1 MSWSIRESIVV
12 GVVFGAV
19 FIGAFA
25 VTASP
30 LVAVVSAATTT
41 LLASIALARLRWFE
55 RRVDFAAAETQA
67 SIELA
72 GILPLRAPLRP
83 MTGWAITPELG
94 AILVRTVLERRPKT
108 IVELGS
114 GVSSIVHGYSLE
126 LVGGG
131 RVISLDHD
139 AAYAEVTRREIALHA
154 LSDTVTVVDAP
165 LVTQLVGGE
174 SFDWYSL
181 ANLPEDTRIDMLLVD
196 GPPARTGRLAR
207 YPALPLL
214 LSRLADG
221 ATLVL
226 DDAARRSERA
236 IVERW
241 MRDHGA
247 RLEHVFHET
256 RKGVS
261 VFVVRKRDDV
271 ANSRNVA

>member
-1 MSWSIRESIVV
+1 MSWSNRESIVAALF
-12 GVVFGAV
+12 FGAV
-19 FIGAFA
+19 FVGLAAAGTEPI
-25 VTASP
+25 ASF
-30 LVAVVSAATTT
+30 
-41 LLASIALARLRWFE
+41 LASALSTGVLAIPLARWSWFE
-55 RRVDFAAAETQA
+55 RRIEFAAAETQA

-72 GILPLRAPLRP
+72 GLLPLRAPLRP

-94 AILVRTVLERRPKT
+94 SILVRTVLERRPKT

-131 RVISLDHD
+131 RVIALDHD
-139 AAYAEVTRREIALHA
+139 AAYAEVTRREIALHG

-165 LVTQLVGGE
+165 LVPQRVGAE
-174 SFDWYSL
+174 TFDWYSL
-181 ANLPEDTRIDMLLVD
+181 TNLPEETRIDLLLVD

-226 DDAARRSERA
+226 DDAARHSERA

-241 MRDHGA
+241 LRDHGA
-247 RLEHVFHET
+247 DLEHVFHPT

-261 VFVVRKRDDV
+261 VFVVRRRDASV
-271 ANSRNVA
+271 NSASLA